1 MSVVTIGNPASNP
14 VNMLPVAVQATSI
27 PANTVANTV
36 IKNAAGTFYGIL
48 VTSVGAGTPQVF
60 DNASTNAGTIIGA
73 LVASAP
79 IGPVMGP
86 TMGVKCNNGITVSG
100 GATNPAMTIFWT

>member
-1 MSVVTIGNPASNP
+1 MSTVNVTQAG
-14 VNMLPVAVQATSI
+14 VNSTPIAAGALGP
-27 PANTVANTV
+27 TV
-36 IKNAAGTFYGIL
+36 IKATPGTFYGIL

-60 DNASTNAGTIIGA
+60 DHASAASGTIIGA

-86 TMGVKCNNGITVSG
+86 TMGVKCSNGITVSG
-100 GATNPAMTIFWT
+100 GATAPAMTIFWN